1 MASLPSAPSA
11 AAPISQQMEQI
22 DQQIVALLQDIDEA
36 FSNLHQTVATRL
48 IPTVKRFNQNAAPT
62 REFAK
67 VRNQSGGQ
75 LGSAVAASELDGGD
89 GAAQRSGLP
98 LVADRPLPR
107 AISFGRPTK
116 PEQPSILY

>member
-22 DQQIVALLQDIDEA
+22 DQQIVALLQDIDES

-48 IPTVKRFNQNAAPT
+48 IPTVKRLNQNAAPT

-67 VRNQSGGQ
+67 VRPHQSGCCQAYRTLSPGRPPPPRPSPPP
-75 LGSAVAASELDGGD
+75 GARPPPPGG
-89 GAAQRSGLP
+89 G
-98 LVADRPLPR
+98 ADRGGQR
-107 AISFGRPTK
+107 TVQEIAGR
-116 PEQPSILY
+116 